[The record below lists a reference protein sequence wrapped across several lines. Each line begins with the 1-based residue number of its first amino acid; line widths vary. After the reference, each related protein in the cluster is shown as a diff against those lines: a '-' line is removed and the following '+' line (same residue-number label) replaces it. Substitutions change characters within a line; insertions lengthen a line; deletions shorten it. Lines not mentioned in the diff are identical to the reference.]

1 MTGGRG
7 GGGGGGTLSST
18 ELLLPSATSWSYSAA
33 LPSTRYSLRGATL
46 DNKVLVTGT
55 NRDTLILMRHE
66 LFHKYYNSLHN
77 AGGKY
82 RDGSFWDNYTY
93 YEDVLEYDEQKREW
107 NKIGS
112 MSIKRS
118 FHAVTV
124 VTYNSIEDY
133 CN

>member
-1 MTGGRG
+1 
-7 GGGGGGTLSST
+7 
-18 ELLLPSATSWSYSAA
+18 
-33 LPSTRYSLRGATL
+33 
-46 DNKVLVTGT
+46 
-55 NRDTLILMRHE
+55 MRHE

-133 CN
+133 SNSCNFIILKKSFLF